1 MKKRLFAAI
10 LALTMVLS
18 LSIPALAVSP
28 DMKKVEYEG
37 RGYVEV
43 DFKTKVQYKNVSVT
57 VKDPAGK
64 ALTAKI
70 TDKDDDDITF
80 YVKGLKPGVKYDFT
94 ISGVRKGQSGSYGK
108 VSGTFKTPKS
118 ELSVKEAEYDRREG
132 ELELEFCGRVR
143 YSNPKVV
150 IKDAAGRTY
159 ACRISELGRDEMEIA
174 VKGLKSG
181 LYTVKITGIRLYGEK
196 TDTSITAA
204 FRVK

>member
-10 LALTMVLS
+10 LALTMILC

-28 DMKKVEYEG
+28 EVRKAEYEG

-43 DFKTKVQYKNVSVT
+43 DFKTRVQYKNVSVT
-57 VKDPAGK
+57 VKDPAGN

-132 ELELEFCGRVR
+132 ELELEFCGRVQ
-143 YSNPKVV
+143 YNNPKVV
-150 IKDAAGRTY
+150 IKDAAGKTY
-159 ACRISELGRDEMEIA
+159 TCRICELDRDEMEIA
-174 VKGLKSG
+174 VKGLESG
-181 LYTVKITGIRLYGEK
+181 KYTVKITGIRLYGEK
-196 TDTSITAA
+196 TYTSITAT
-204 FRVK
+204 FRVR